1 MPLLFRHIKT
11 AWKAF
16 LNSLV
21 FGRFLKTTFSHIF
34 PFYENYLQKTM
45 LVSLEIFTSYS
56 RLCHLC
62 NKVVFS
68 MLN

>member
-45 LVSLEIFTSYS
+45 LVTVLTFLPVILVYVTYAI
-56 RLCHLC
+56 R
-62 NKVVFS
+62 
-68 MLN
+68 

>member
-16 LNSLV
+16 LNSLA

-45 LVSLEIFTSYS
+45 LVTVLKFLPVILVYVTYAI
-56 RLCHLC
+56 R
-62 NKVVFS
+62 
-68 MLN
+68 